1 MQVTNSPGGNDA
13 ELPGDHCPIFSD
25 VESEYQGSLWCSSC
39 EHFHTIQFSMNS
51 SSNSNLS
58 DEIFRR
64 IDHAKLVRQN
74 GQLNARRATDD
85 FSPAVTEFAYAH
97 TQGIIHRDIK
107 PQNLL
112 VDRSRHVRILAM

>member
-58 DEIFRR
+58 DEIF
-64 IDHAKLVRQN
+64 
-74 GQLNARRATDD
+74 
-85 FSPAVTEFAYAH
+85 
-97 TQGIIHRDIK
+97 
-107 PQNLL
+107 
-112 VDRSRHVRILAM
+112 